1 MTDIKNVT
9 VLGTGV
15 LGSQIAYQ
23 TAYRG
28 FSVSVYDISEVAIVK
43 ARERLEGLTTIY
55 LGEVEGATKETT
67 DAALARISYF
77 SDLKAAV
84 IDADLIIEAVPEVL
98 KIKQD
103 VYTKLSALA
112 PAKTIFA
119 TNSSTMLPSAMK
131 EFTGRPDKF
140 LALHF
145 ANRVWEHNTAEIMG
159 TNDTDKAVF
168 QTIVDFAE
176 EIGMVPIPI
185 HKEKAGYLLNTLLV
199 PMLKAA
205 AELAS
210 EGIAEP
216 QDIDKVW
223 RIATGAPLGPFQ
235 IYDLIGLTTPYN
247 ILAQGSDDDQKLAKW
262 LREEY
267 IDKDKLGV
275 VSGEGF
281 YVYPAVASGSAPA
294 AAVLVPNNDP

>member
-1 MTDIKNVT
+1 MTHIKNVT
-9 VLGTGV
+9 VLGIGV
-15 LGSQIAYQ
+15 LGSQIAFQ
-23 TAYRG
+23 TAFSG
-28 FSVSVYDISEVAIVK
+28 FMVSVYDVSNDALANARNQFAQLAATYVKEVS
-43 ARERLEGLTTIY
+43 
-55 LGEVEGATKETT
+55 GATQAKTNS
-67 DAALARISYF
+67 ALARISYF
-77 SDLKAAV
+77 AELKAAV
-84 IDADLIIEAVPEVL
+84 VDADLIIEAVPEVL
-98 KIKQD
+98 KIKQII
-103 VYTKLSALA
+103 YSKLSDLA

-159 TNDTDKAVF
+159 TADTDKAVF
-168 QTIVDFAE
+168 QTIVEFAE
-176 EIGMVPIPI
+176 AIGMVPIPI

-210 EGIAEP
+210 KGIADP

-235 IYDLIGLTTPYN
+235 IYDLVGLTTPYN
-247 ILAQGSDDDQKLAKW
+247 ILAQGSDDDQKLARW

-267 IDKDKLGV
+267 IDKNKLGV

-281 YVYPAVASGSAPA
+281 YVYPAVNSESSPAS
-294 AAVLVPNNDP
+294 AVLASNDDP